1 MELKRDM
8 EEIIGQF
15 FNNYDKLKRIS
26 ETTHSELS
34 KVDIELGEFYH
45 KMEGIHLSHNTQA
58 HSYMLELQDILAR
71 RRNLKIGAILVRGFL
86 DNTKPSMDKA
96 KERNNKA
103 INTHKRIMKEIKS
116 KKN

>member
-8 EEIIGQF
+8 EDIISQF

-26 ETTHSELS
+26 EATHSELS

-45 KMEGIHLSHNTQA
+45 KMEGTHLSHNTQA

-71 RRNLKIGAILVRGFL
+71 RRNLKIGTILVRGFL

-96 KERNNKA
+96 KERNTKA
-103 INTHKRIMKEIKS
+103 IKTHNRVLKEINS
-116 KKN
+116 KKS